1 MGKSGMLLS
10 MGLQRARHGLA
21 MSNNKDSKFP
31 TRPRAWLFC
40 YLGENGNSI
49 YFKLTFCSSGGMSPF
64 LLCVSIENWETEN
77 ICTKPYRISKLSLG
91 NPR

>member
-1 MGKSGMLLS
+1 MLMS
-10 MGLQRARHGLA
+10 MGWQRARHNLA

-31 TRPRAWLFC
+31 IRPRAWLFC
-40 YLGENGNSI
+40 YFGGNGTTT
-49 YFKLTFCSSGGMSPF
+49 YFKLTFCSSGGMSPL

-91 NPR
+91 NPK